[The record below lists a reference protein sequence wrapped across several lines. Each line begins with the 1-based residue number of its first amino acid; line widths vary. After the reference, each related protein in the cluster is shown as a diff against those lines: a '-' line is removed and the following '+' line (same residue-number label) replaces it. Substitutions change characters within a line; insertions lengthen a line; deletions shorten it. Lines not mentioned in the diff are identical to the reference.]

1 MSQSWQHCKLEKAN
15 HTRIHILGLVFF
27 FAHIHIL
34 KIVCVC
40 VFVDISE
47 SRHPVA
53 HVKANMHVFDG
64 DKQALLAKLN
74 DANAKRVAQTEDN
87 TGQMMSP
94 LHVHGE
100 PEYIESI
107 RCRKCR
113 R

>member
-1 MSQSWQHCKLEKAN
+1 MAKLCIRKSYS
-15 HTRIHILGLVFF
+15 HTHTHFRASFF
-27 FAHIHIL
+27 FFFTHTHIKDSL
-34 KIVCVC
+34 CVC

-53 HVKANMHVFDG
+53 HVKAYMHVFDG

-74 DANAKRVAQTEDN
+74 DANAKRMAQTEDN
-87 TGQMMSP
+87 TGQMMSV

-107 RCRKCR
+107 RCRNCR